1 MTTKTHRRKSRLGKA
16 KRDTFLRALME
27 VGTIRG
33 AARAAEVD
41 RSTVYETMR
50 AEEAFHA
57 AVAEAKQLGI
67 EAAKDEVYERAM
79 DRMDRASSTLLM
91 FIIKQ
96 ADPSYREGYRTPED
110 DEAKVSLRDVMN
122 AIRPEPSE

>member
-1 MTTKTHRRKSRLGKA
+1 M
-16 KRDTFLRALME
+16 ALP
-27 VGTIRG
+27 
-33 AARAAEVD
+33 APL
-41 RSTVYETMR
+41 RSTVAPSTKTMR

-122 AIRPEPSE
+122 AIRPEPDAAASTDSANATDSV